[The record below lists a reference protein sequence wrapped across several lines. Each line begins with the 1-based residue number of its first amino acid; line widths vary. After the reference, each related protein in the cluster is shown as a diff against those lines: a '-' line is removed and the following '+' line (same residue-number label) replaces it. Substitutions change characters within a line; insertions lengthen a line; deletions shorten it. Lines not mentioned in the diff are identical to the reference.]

1 MVALNYEQKLHLVVG
16 EGQVPNA
23 CTNNDMTWH
32 DKTVNKISLAI
43 PVQIQHF
50 CYVLFLH
57 NSILFYTDL
66 RRGFY
71 VTFRFNLFNGAL

>member
-1 MVALNYEQKLHLVVG
+1 MTEKKGSFAMRALTVYQINPWMVALNYKQKLHLVVG

-43 PVQIQHF
+43 PVQI
-50 CYVLFLH
+50 
-57 NSILFYTDL
+57 
-66 RRGFY
+66 
-71 VTFRFNLFNGAL
+71 